1 MMTTR
6 TPRPGLGR
14 GRRGRGPLS
23 TLVARGLAANA
34 VREAAARAAKG
45 RAKASLPP
53 LQSAPLDAVEQLGAM
68 LDLRSS
74 VELAALLDRP
84 IPEAS
89 ALPAELAGRRATLL
103 AELDAVLRAHDDL
116 DLRKMPRVPR
126 LDAKTIRAVLNET
139 GALEAPR
146 DPHLGRAVRSLFA
159 PVIDAAIR
167 ARGRAEAAIDDLLND
182 VLPELAAASPRIAW
196 LLRVDGILR
205 RGTAAREEALI
216 ERALSSVEVAFTR
229 ALAEA
234 IAALPSLSEG
244 GSYEATGEAIEPWLV
259 GDGVFA
265 THLSL
270 ATAWVR
276 ACVERRVARSAGI
289 VECAESEAQRPCR

>member
-1 MMTTR
+1 MTTR

-14 GRRGRGPLS
+14 ARRGRGPLS
-23 TLVARGLAANA
+23 TIVARGLAAGA
-34 VREAAARAAKG
+34 LRDVAARAVKA
-45 RAKASLPP
+45 RAKPSLPP
-53 LQSAPLDAVEQLGAM
+53 PPMAPPDAVEQLGAM

-89 ALPAELAGRRATLL
+89 ALPPELVARRATLL
-103 AELDAVLRAHDDL
+103 SELDAVLRAHDDL

-139 GALEAPR
+139 GALETPR
-146 DPHLGRAVRSLFA
+146 DPHLGRAVRSLFS
-159 PVIDAAIR
+159 PVIDAAVR
-167 ARGRAEAAIDDLLND
+167 ARGRAEAAIDDLLQD
-182 VLPELAAASPRIAW
+182 LLPELAAASPRIAW

-216 ERALSSVEVAFTR
+216 ERALSSVEVAFAR

-234 IAALPSLSEG
+234 IGALPTLSG
-244 GSYEATGEAIEPWLV
+244 GATFEAIGEEIEPWLV

-265 THLSL
+265 THLAL

-276 ACVERRVARSAGI
+276 ACVERRVARSAGL
-289 VECAESEAQRPCR
+289 VEPAESPAQRPCR